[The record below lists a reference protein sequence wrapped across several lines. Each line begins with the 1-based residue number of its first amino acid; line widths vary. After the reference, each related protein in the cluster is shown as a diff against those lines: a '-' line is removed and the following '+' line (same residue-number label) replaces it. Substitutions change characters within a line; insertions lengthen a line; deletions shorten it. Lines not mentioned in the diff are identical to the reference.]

1 MYKGKLKAE
10 RVSIKKSLV
19 FVACVAFVPDAVST
33 EYVSEI
39 SIALVSLGGEQLA
52 SPRGAPGAPWREV
65 GVPLRTVELRMCP
78 SGSGCYIKLS

>member
-39 SIALVSLGGEQLA
+39 SIAQ
-52 SPRGAPGAPWREV
+52 
-65 GVPLRTVELRMCP
+65 
-78 SGSGCYIKLS
+78 SG

>member
-39 SIALVSLGGEQLA
+39 SIALVSLSALKPRWGAVGLTPR
-52 SPRGAPGAPWREV
+52 SPRSPLEGDWRAFED
-65 GVPLRTVELRMCP
+65 
-78 SGSGCYIKLS
+78 S